1 MAELT
6 QGRVDIIS
14 RENGTLISQSVSG
27 SSQSIN
33 LTEPSVVRI
42 SGTRD
47 MVTQYE
53 RQGNDLVLH
62 MRDGK
67 TVRY

>member
-53 RQGNDLVLH
+53 R
-62 MRDGK
+62 
-67 TVRY
+67 

>member
-14 RENGTLISQSVSG
+14 RENGTLISQSTGG
-27 SSQSIN
+27 SSQTIN

-42 SGTRD
+42 SGTRNGGA
-47 MVTQYE
+47 VRTP
-53 RQGNDLVLH
+53 
-62 MRDGK
+62 GK
-67 TVRY
+67 RSCSAYA